1 VQAALIEPVGSRD
14 SVSRYTTMISRQ
26 DSGVLR
32 VGKAIMATWAAPTD
46 YATLEGFVVQGTGN
60 PLEFTVKILF
70 TPVTGE
76 PYSRTVDYYLAC
88 VGAIGSL
95 IARLRTC
102 PLSDIRIDSDN
113 VG

>member
-1 VQAALIEPVGSRD
+1 
-14 SVSRYTTMISRQ
+14 
-26 DSGVLR
+26 
-32 VGKAIMATWAAPTD
+32 MATWAAPTD